1 MHLWL
6 GARSALLARARP
18 AFLLLLFPFQVL
30 LNCFP
35 NQHTNRSSGFVGK
48 NLQLLQVVFFEPD
61 VCALHVSI
69 YTYLCTRCQSKST
82 GLLWA
87 AWKRGEHAPGK
98 PYRYFFKL
106 YALNAKT
113 NLKPGAT
120 KQELERTIEG
130 HILAQAELM
139 GRYGR

>member
-1 MHLWL
+1 MHK
-6 GARSALLARARP
+6 P
-18 AFLLLLFPFQVL
+18 
-30 LNCFP
+30 
-35 NQHTNRSSGFVGK
+35 
-48 NLQLLQVVFFEPD
+48 
-61 VCALHVSI
+61 
-69 YTYLCTRCQSKST
+69 LCIKSWACQQKST
-82 GLLWA
+82 GLLLA

-98 PYRYFFKL
+98 PHRYFFKL

-120 KQELERTIEG
+120 KQELERALED